1 MRKSS
6 VMIQI
11 YRKSMG
17 IWQWLLI
24 RNGAKTHKI
33 MCVLSLSLY
42 HCKGITKTLLPTKKR
57 RLQRCT
63 LVLSLLRGLVT
74 RGFTYTNI
82 FVHSLNK
89 QIFTVWYRIHQNKKD
104 KVLTFRRSLASKQS
118 L

>member
-42 HCKGITKTLLPTKKR
+42 QCKGITQNPSPYQEKKTPKMHFGSEFA
-57 RLQRCT
+57 QRT
-63 LVLSLLRGLVT
+63 G
-74 RGFTYTNI
+74 
-82 FVHSLNK
+82 
-89 QIFTVWYRIHQNKKD
+89 D
-104 KVLTFRRSLASKQS
+104 
-118 L
+118 